1 MLLGQEG
8 ILISNILLV
17 FGVEVVLVEGGRK
30 LTFLTF
36 IGPIIKFKLSTLN
49 SSSPLSS
56 KTAPSTLEPV
66 IKIAAFDAIA
76 VYLNVQMID
85 FKNT

>member
-1 MLLGQEG
+1 MVLGEEG
-8 ILISNILLV
+8 ILISNILLEL
-17 FGVEVVLVEGGRK
+17 GVEVVLVEEGRK

-36 IGPIIKFKLSTLN
+36 IGPIIKLKLSTLN

-56 KTAPSTLEPV
+56 KTAPSTLEPL

-76 VYLNVQMID
+76 VYLNVQMIYIT
-85 FKNT
+85 NT